1 MKNTQDP
8 GPRSSALP
16 LTDADALE
24 ALPDNLEALPDN
36 LEAPSP
42 WLDFWRKIFALTE
55 RLDAKEAGAM
65 GLDAKEAE
73 GLDAQAEMV
82 GGQ

>member
-1 MKNTQDP
+1 MKNTQNL

-24 ALPDNLEALPDN
+24 APPDNLEVPF
-36 LEAPSP
+36 P
-42 WLDFWRKIFALTE
+42 WLDFWRKIFVLAE
-55 RLDAKEAGAM
+55 

-73 GLDAQAEMV
+73 AKGLDAKEAERLDAQAEMV